1 MLENLAMNFIRII
14 TLGVFV
20 MLVPAA
26 GSQAVSDVPPD
37 RTIAAYEIYSF
48 LLQHPVLED
57 GRWPRKFWLIDADT
71 HLGPFEDPGAI
82 EPPPERAKEAQEL
95 FADYKV
101 HSGETLHLEAA
112 RIQASVAVH
121 LADAETRKRFTASLR
136 FGHQTEAAAAA
147 EFDGIP
153 SIDTFSPV
161 FFNRSKTL
169 AMVYVGEYCG
179 GLCANA
185 RWVVLERTDG
195 GWKQLPW
202 VHSFMIS

>member
-1 MLENLAMNFIRII
+1 MNFLRLAV
-14 TLGVFV
+14 LGVFAIV
-20 MLVPAA
+20 VPAA
-26 GSQAVSDVPPD
+26 RSQAVPDVPPNRD
-37 RTIAAYEIYSF
+37 IATYEIYSF

-71 HLGPFEDPGAI
+71 HLGSFEDPRAI
-82 EPPPERAKEAQEL
+82 EPPPERAKEAQEM

-101 HSGETLHLEAA
+101 HSGDTLHLDSA

-121 LADAETRKRFTASLR
+121 LADAAKRKRFTASLR
-136 FGHQTEAAAAA
+136 FGHQIDAAAAA

-161 FFNRSKTL
+161 FFNRSQTL
-169 AMVYVGEYCG
+169 AMVYVSEYCG

-185 RWVVLERTDG
+185 RWVVLERKES
-195 GWKQLPW
+195 GWKPLPW
-202 VHSFMIS
+202 VHTFMIS